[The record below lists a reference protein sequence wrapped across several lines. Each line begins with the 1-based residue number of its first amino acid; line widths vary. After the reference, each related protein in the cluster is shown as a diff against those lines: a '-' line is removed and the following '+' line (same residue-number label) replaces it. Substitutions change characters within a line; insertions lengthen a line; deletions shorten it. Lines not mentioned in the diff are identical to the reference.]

1 MQRKNQERKNS
12 RQIDNLVYILQFQTT
27 NMSYVEFNVKN
38 LARML
43 SIMSDYFGSKEMSED
58 DVSLRKKLEVMHK
71 SEIEWQKEQ
80 EEETKEDSI

>member
-1 MQRKNQERKNS
+1 
-12 RQIDNLVYILQFQTT
+12 
-27 NMSYVEFNVKN
+27 MSYVEFNVKN

-43 SIMSDYFGSKEMSED
+43 SIMSDYFGNKEMSED
-58 DVSLRKKLEVMHK
+58 DVELRKKLEVMHK

>member
-1 MQRKNQERKNS
+1 
-12 RQIDNLVYILQFQTT
+12 
-27 NMSYVEFNVKN
+27 MSYVEFNVKN

-58 DVSLRKKLEVMHK
+58 DVQLRKKLEVMHK

-80 EEETKEDSI
+80 EEENKEDSI

>member
-27 NMSYVEFNVKN
+27 NMSYVEFNAKN

-43 SIMSDYFGSKEMSED
+43 SIMSDYFGKKEMSED
-58 DVSLRKKLEVMHK
+58 DVELRKKLEVMHK

-80 EEETKEDSI
+80 EEESKEDSI

>member
-58 DVSLRKKLEVMHK
+58 DVQLRKKLEVMHK

>member
-1 MQRKNQERKNS
+1 
-12 RQIDNLVYILQFQTT
+12 
-27 NMSYVEFNVKN
+27 MSYVEFNVKN